1 MHWGIKKYIYGDKPV
16 KDRHLFLF
24 GGSPPFSKN
33 LGKKFSEFSLSEKGK
48 IAILFIIR
56 DGWEKYMQKYTSVL
70 EDNGLKQFSYIALS
84 SSPDHATIKELKT
97 CTGIIICGGETELY
111 RKFIVDTLIGE
122 QVIQMYHDGVP
133 IAGFSAGALISPESC
148 VISPVDN
155 VKKEHLFLKGLGLIS
170 DCVISV
176 HFSKWDEEENLK
188 LAMKEVN
195 APIGYGIDDEG
206 CLFLKNEKPVENESE
221 NFYRFE

>member
-1 MHWGIKKYIYGDKPV
+1 MR
-16 KDRHLFLF
+16 DRHLFLF

-33 LGKKFSEFSLSEKGK
+33 LGKKFSDLSLNGKGK

-56 DGWEKYMQKYTSVL
+56 DGWKEYMQKYTSVL
-70 EDNGLKQFSYIALS
+70 EENDLKQFSYIALS

-97 CTGIIICGGETELY
+97 CTGIIISGGETELY
-111 RKFIVDTLIGE
+111 RKFIVDTAIGE

-133 IAGFSAGALISPESC
+133 VAGFSAGALISPESC

-176 HFSKWDEEENLK
+176 HFSKWNEEENLK
-188 LAMKEVN
+188 LAMKKVN

-206 CLFLKNEKPVENESE
+206 YLFLKNERLIENESE
-221 NFYRFE
+221 SFCIFEKEILY